1 VIPIVASGTFGEE
14 AWSQNREQIM
24 TRGQQ
29 FRDRLRRGGLT
40 IAPGAY
46 DCITA
51 RSIAQAG
58 FGAVYMTGAGTAAT
72 LGYPDYGLLTMS
84 EMADNAGRIAASVD
98 VPVIA
103 DADTGYGNEL
113 NATRTV
119 REYERR
125 GVAGLHIEDQGFP
138 KKCGHLENKA
148 IVSLDD
154 YLAKIRAAVAA
165 KRDPDFFII
174 ARTDSRA
181 VLGFEEAVRR
191 ANAALAVGADMAF
204 VEAPQTMEEVAA
216 VPRLVKGPCLLN
228 VVWRGK
234 TPEIAFGEA
243 ERMGYRL
250 AIVPGLLFKAVIG
263 VCDAMLSELRSTD
276 RHPVPMN
283 SMTVRE
289 AFRRVGADEW
299 DAVSDRFGVAKPA
312 PDEAAE

>member
-1 VIPIVASGTFGEE
+1 M
-14 AWSQNREQIM
+14 Q
-24 TRGQQ
+24 
-29 FRDRLRRGGLT
+29 RGGLT

-58 FGAVYMTGAGTAAT
+58 FAAVYMTGAGTAAT
-72 LGYPDYGLLTMS
+72 LGYPDYGLVTMS
-84 EMADNAGRIAASVD
+84 EMADNAGRIAAAVD

-138 KKCGHLENKA
+138 KKCGHLDNKV
-148 IVSLDD
+148 IVPLDE

-165 KRDPDFFII
+165 RTRSGLLHHCAHRQPRGARASKRRSAAPMRRWRP
-174 ARTDSRA
+174 APTWRLSR
-181 VLGFEEAVRR
+181 RR
-191 ANAALAVGADMAF
+191 RRWRRS
-204 VEAPQTMEEVAA
+204 PRCR
-216 VPRLVKGPCLLN
+216 RLVKGRACSM
-228 VVWRGK
+228 WCGAARR
-234 TPEIAFGEA
+234 PEVAFGEA

-250 AIVPGLLFKAVIG
+250 AIVPGMLFKAVIG
-263 VCDAMLSELRSTD
+263 VCDATLAELSRTD
-276 RHPVPMN
+276 RHPVPMH

-299 DAVSDRFGVAKPA
+299 DAISERFGAAKPPPA
-312 PDEAAE
+312 EAAE